1 MRLSEEPSKPSRV
14 LHLRGLP
21 PDTTEAEITQ
31 LTTLFGITTNII
43 LTRQKNQVVAL
54 YCALLCLISLTNPS
68 QCGLLVLLQLRDSAV
83 VGLTIVRSW
92 VRRSKC
98 LLHNKLLLHN
108 RLRQL
113 VCGYLPPTH
122 NHTCLHSLATRRH
135 CPLAGTHC
143 IYPRRDCHARYYQ
156 QH

>member
-43 LTRQKNQVVAL
+43 LTRQKNQVVDL
-54 YCALLCLISLTNPS
+54 YCALLCLVSLTNPS
-68 QCGLLVLLQLRDSAV
+68 QCGLLVLLEHDSAV

-108 RLRQL
+108 RLGRL
-113 VCGYLPPTH
+113 FMHSYL
-122 NHTCLHSLATRRH
+122 C
-135 CPLAGTHC
+135 
-143 IYPRRDCHARYYQ
+143 Y
-156 QH
+156 